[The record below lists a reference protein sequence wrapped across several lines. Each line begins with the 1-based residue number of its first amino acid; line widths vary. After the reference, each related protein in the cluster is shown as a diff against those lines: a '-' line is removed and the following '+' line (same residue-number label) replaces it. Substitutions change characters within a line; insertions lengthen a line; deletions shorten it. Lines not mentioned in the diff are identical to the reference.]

1 MVELAIHIEDNSD
14 FSFKEDST
22 LKLIY
27 SNCKCSYSLLDDK
40 LG

>member
-1 MVELAIHIEDNSD
+1 MGNGGAIHIEDNSD
-14 FSFKEDST
+14 VSFREDST

-27 SNCKCSYSLLDDK
+27 SNCKSLLDDK